1 MYGERVD
8 TTSDVMTLAGRL
20 ADRDSLNISDWCP
33 IEHALEL
40 IGTHSALV
48 LLREAFWGARRFE
61 DLARRAGITEQI
73 AAKRLKQFVDAGIMT
88 KQPYQPAG
96 QRTRNE
102 YVLTEAGIDFMPVVW
117 AMFEWGQ
124 RHLPGR
130 NRLRLTHLD
139 CGADASV
146 EVRCAEG
153 HPVPPE
159 ELGVK
164 LVRRQR
170 HRDA

>member
-1 MYGERVD
+1 MD
-8 TTSDVMTLAGRL
+8 ATSDVMTLAGRL

-96 QRTRNE
+96 QRTRYE
-102 YVLTEAGIDFMPVVW
+102 YVLSERGRALFPVLVSLIEFGRVLQGTSKGLELVHGDGCGAPVVSHVQCSEGHVVPLTETH
-117 AMFEWGQ
+117 A
-124 RHLPGR
+124 RIAPGR
-130 NRLRLTHLD
+130 KKR
-139 CGADASV
+139 
-146 EVRCAEG
+146 
-153 HPVPPE
+153 
-159 ELGVK
+159 
-164 LVRRQR
+164 
-170 HRDA
+170 